1 MDRAARAD
9 LLKGREV
16 RRGLLVTNNVEV
28 RSANGKLTFHGLAS
42 STSQRSGKL
51 GEDSSYLTRD
61 NGYDMGWYTERIM
74 AGAFTKTLREKPDV
88 QFLLNHTGLPLA
100 RTTNSTLTL
109 RETDDGLEYDA
120 VTDSDD
126 PDAQTVARKINSGL
140 MDQCSFA
147 FRVTRQNWSE
157 DYDVREITEVDLNRG
172 DVSVV
177 NYGANPNTSVVMRSI
192 LQDLGE
198 LPETE
203 IAELRADVNVMGAV
217 RQLIALPSFDTF
229 STALNELRKGDA
241 FSKNGEEAIKQILSV
256 FRSEDKT
263 EIVDTFLN
271 ELLGTKPKDV
281 ATPDESETE
290 GLSLDLAKARAYAYG
305 KKQ

>member
-1 MDRAARAD
+1 
-9 LLKGREV
+9 
-16 RRGLLVTNNVEV
+16 
-28 RSANGKLTFHGLAS
+28 
-42 STSQRSGKL
+42 
-51 GEDSSYLTRD
+51 
-61 NGYDMGWYTERIM
+61 MGWYTERIM

-177 NYGANPNTSVVMRSI
+177 NYGANPNTSVVMRSL

-217 RQLIALPSFDTF
+217 HQLIALPSFDTF

-241 FSKNGEEAIKQILSV
+241 FSTSGEEAIKQILSV

-271 ELLGTKPKDV
+271 ELLGTKTKDV
-281 ATPDESETE
+281 ATPEASETE
-290 GLSLDLAKARAYAYG
+290 GLSLDLAKARAYALS